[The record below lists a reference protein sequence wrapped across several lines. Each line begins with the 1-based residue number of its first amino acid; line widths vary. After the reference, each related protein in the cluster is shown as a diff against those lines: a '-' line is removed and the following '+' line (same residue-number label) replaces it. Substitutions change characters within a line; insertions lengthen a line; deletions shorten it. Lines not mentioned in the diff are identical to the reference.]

1 MLKCKI
7 SVMPLEFPVC
17 IAIMIAREVDMAQ
30 VIVRNLQDAV
40 KRKLKQRAARH
51 GHSMEEEIR
60 DILCDAV
67 KDDGRRRGGFGTEAV
82 KLFKGIELEEP
93 IPELRIELR
102 IPKFD

>member
-67 KDDGRRRGGFGTEAV
+67 KDAGRRRGGFGTEAV